1 MRVVAPVVILFLIGT
16 CTGSTPPPQASPRAQ
31 TTCSAP
37 SDLEVYSY
45 QDNSGFAGYGLAR
58 VGHVWFSAFGRVTG
72 GKARIAE
79 GPGLVKVVIA
89 TDPDLK
95 STVELRGIS
104 CLSGKA
110 LRFCYD
116 SCSLPHQ
123 PPFTTSELETMGSDR
138 QLVAPTKQLTGYLL
152 CPQAGLYRISGQV
165 GDKTVGTVTLDVGNR
180 S

>member
-1 MRVVAPVVILFLIGT
+1 MRVAAAAVVVFLIA
-16 CTGSTPPPQASPRAQ
+16 CTGSTPPPQASPQAQ
-31 TTCSAP
+31 ATCSAA
-37 SDLEVYSY
+37 SDLEVYPY
-45 QDNSGFAGYGLAR
+45 KDNSGFAGYGLAR
-58 VGHVWFSAFGRVTG
+58 VGHVWFSAFGPVTG
-72 GKARIAE
+72 GRARIAE

-95 STVELRGIS
+95 STVELRGTS
-104 CLSGKA
+104 CSSGKA

-116 SCSLPHQ
+116 NCSLPHQ
-123 PPFTTSELETMGSDR
+123 PPFSTSELETLGSDR

-165 GDKTVGTVTLDVGNR
+165 GGETVGTVTLDVGNR